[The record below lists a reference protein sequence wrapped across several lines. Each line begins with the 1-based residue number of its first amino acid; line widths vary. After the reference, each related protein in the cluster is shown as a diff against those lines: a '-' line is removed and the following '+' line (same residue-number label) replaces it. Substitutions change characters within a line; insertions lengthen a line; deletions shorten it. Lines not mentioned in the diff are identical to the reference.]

1 MPHTSPDAST
11 LKNTGS
17 YGSIFVTT
25 TALYTGEFFAI
36 QAIDD
41 CTFLTLSANNME
53 NVQAWVTNN
62 ITLNAGSVIHAEFT
76 AVSLSGI
83 GVLYKH

>member
-17 YGSIFVTT
+17 FGSIFVTT
-25 TALYTGEFFAI
+25 TALYTGEYFAI

-41 CTFLTLSANNME
+41 CNFLTLSASNME
-53 NVQAWVTNN
+53 NVQEWVTNN

-83 GVLYKH
+83 GVLYRH

>member
-17 YGSIFVTT
+17 FGSIFVITS
-25 TALYTGEFFAI
+25 ALYTGDFFAI

-41 CTFLTLSANNME
+41 CNFLTLSANNME

-62 ITLNAGSVIHAEFT
+62 ITLNAGTVIHAEFT
-76 AVSLSGI
+76 AVALAGKA
-83 GVLYKH
+83 VLYKH